1 MEFFCCGE
9 AFGFHGNGR
18 THDEIITDEQIRMVV
33 DKMDK
38 NRIEKVHIY
47 LPEDFYDEDEEKED

>member
-1 MEFFCCGE
+1 
-9 AFGFHGNGR
+9 
-18 THDEIITDEQIRMVV
+18 MVV

-47 LPEDFYDEDEEKED
+47 LPEDFYDEEEEKED